1 MFLKSMEIFGFKSF
15 ADRARIE
22 FTPGIT
28 ALLGPNGCGKS
39 NVVDALKWVLGEQAS
54 KSLRADKMEDVIF
67 NGTEGRKALNV
78 AEVTLVI
85 GNEDN
90 HLALDLP
97 EISIKRR
104 LYRSGESEYFINNAT
119 VRLKEVRELFYDT
132 GIGKSAY
139 SVMEQGRIDQILST
153 KPEERRYLFEE
164 AAGIT
169 KFRARGQEAERRL
182 EKTEENIRSLEGILG
197 EVRRTWEVLKKQ
209 CEKTQSY
216 RLLRQ
221 EIFVLEKNQVIDR
234 LRALYLERD
243 KMHTK
248 VEKKTAEKES
258 ARQDLEALNKAL
270 EGDLGEVARLEGGLV
285 ALQKELYEAELARSG
300 LENQVGLQ
308 KERQRQL
315 GEDLARGEAQA
326 RSIEEKKTALFAER
340 GARLADREALTA
352 SLVTCQTN
360 IREFDAAVETAR
372 STVAANEQARQRA
385 EQRLAECDTEDTR
398 LQDELRKVTDT
409 LVQELDQRLKDE
421 GFAWHKL
428 PHLTGEMET
437 ALATTKVLLEG
448 RRDLLL
454 SSVSTGGV
462 PGGQTVA
469 FHEQVASSLTEA
481 LAHLSSF
488 EAGWETYKKAVPRFL
503 EDFLSP
509 DGIITQRRTLED
521 HLAVLREEMR
531 SLKDESKRLVEE
543 NQRLSEAIEGYR
555 LKLEE
560 LKLAEVRMQTQRA
573 SAEEAVERL
582 NRDLSE
588 QEALAVSNAA
598 DREAIVGKQTAAA
611 STIEGLVAQIAQSTI
626 LEQTLRDR
634 RATLETDLGA
644 RNQALIGRQKALRD
658 GQERLAALQAEGE
671 TLQVHA
677 AETGAE
683 IKAVFDAFRDKHSV
697 ELSEYESEIRGPAV
711 DRGDLRE
718 LLAKKREDLRS
729 LGQVNLMAV
738 EEFAEIDERHG
749 FLNQQLSDLK
759 KAREDLHQVTK
770 EIRRESAALFAETFT
785 QIRENF
791 NQLFRR
797 LFGGGKAELRLTD
810 PDQILESGIEML
822 CQPPG
827 KKLESI
833 NLLSG
838 GEKSMTAVA
847 LLFATFQV
855 KPSPFCILDE
865 IDAALDESNVGRFV
879 AMLGEFA
886 SKSQFVVIT
895 HNKKTVTGASTMI
908 GVTMESPGISKIIAV
923 RLVGGETSREEEVT
937 A

>member
-1 MFLKSMEIFGFKSF
+1 LFLKSLEIFGFKSF

-85 GNEDN
+85 GNEDG

-97 EISIKRR
+97 EIAVKRR
-104 LYRSGESEYFINNAT
+104 LYRSGESEYFINNAA

-132 GIGKSAY
+132 GVGKSAY

-153 KPEERRYLFEE
+153 KPEERRYIFEE

-182 EKTEENIRSLEGILG
+182 EKTEENIRALEGILG
-197 EVRRTWEVLKKQ
+197 EVRRTWESLKKQ

-216 RLLRQ
+216 RALRQ
-221 EIFVLEKNQVIDR
+221 QIFVLEKDQVVDR
-234 LRALYLERD
+234 LRSLYAERD
-243 KMHTK
+243 KLSAK
-248 VEKKTAEKES
+248 VEKKAADREA
-258 ARQDLEALNKAL
+258 ARQALESLTKAL
-270 EGDLGEVARLEGGLV
+270 EGDLGEVSRLEAHLV
-285 ALQKELYEAELARSG
+285 ALQKDLYDAELARSG

-315 GEDLARGEAQA
+315 AEDLSRGQAQA
-326 RSIEEKKTALFAER
+326 QAIADKKAALEAEQA
-340 GARLADREALTA
+340 ARKADRESLDAALTA
-352 SLVTCQTN
+352 CRTN
-360 IREFDAAVETAR
+360 IAEFDGAVETAR
-372 STVAANEQARQRA
+372 STVAANVASRQGA
-385 EQRLAECDTEDTR
+385 EQRVEVLEAEDIR
-398 LQDELRKVTDT
+398 LQNDMRQVTDR

-428 PHLTGEMET
+428 PHLTGEMEGS
-437 ALATTKVLLEG
+437 LGSLKVLLQG
-448 RRDLLL
+448 RRDLLA
-454 SSVSTGGV
+454 SAASTGAV
-462 PGGQTVA
+462 PGGDGPA
-469 FHEQVASSLTEA
+469 FHNQLASALTEA
-481 LAHLSSF
+481 LGHLASF
-488 EAGWETYKKAVPRFL
+488 ETGWDTYRKAVPKFL
-503 EDFLSP
+503 EEFLSP
-509 DGIITQRRTLED
+509 DGIITQRRALED
-521 HLAVLREEMR
+521 QLGHVRVETKT
-531 SLKDESKRLVEE
+531 LKDEIKRLTDE
-543 NQRLSEAIEGYR
+543 NAALALTIEGYR
-555 LKLEE
+555 HQLEE
-560 LKLAEVRMQTQRA
+560 LRLAEVKMQTQRTA
-573 SAEEAVERL
+573 AEEALERL
-582 NRDLSE
+582 SRDLSE
-588 QEALAVSNAA
+588 QASLAAVNAA
-598 DREAIVGKQTAAA
+598 DVQAIVGKQAAA
-611 STIEGLVAQIAQSTI
+611 AVEVDALGAKIVANQAVEQGLK
-626 LEQTLRDR
+626 DR
-634 RATLETDLGA
+634 RTALQNDLGA
-644 RNQALIGRQKALRD
+644 RNQALIGRQKELRD
-658 GQERLAALQAEGE
+658 AQEKAAVLQSEGE
-671 TLQVHA
+671 GLQVQTA
-677 AETGAE
+677 QVAAE

-697 ELSEYESEIRGPAV
+697 ELSEYEAEIRGPAA

-718 LLAKKREDLRS
+718 SLAQKREELRA

-749 FLNQQLSDLK
+749 FLAQQLTDLK
-759 KAREDLHQVTK
+759 KAREDLNLVTK
-770 EIRRESAALFAETFT
+770 EIRRESAQLFSDTFA
-785 QIRENF
+785 QIKENF
-791 NQLFRR
+791 NVMFRR
-797 LFGGGKAELRLTD
+797 LFGGGRAELKLTD
-810 PDQILESGIEML
+810 PDNVLESGIEML

-879 AMLGEFA
+879 GTLAEFGA
-886 SKSQFVVIT
+886 KSQFVVIT
-895 HNKKTVTGASTMI
+895 HNKRTVTGASTMI
-908 GVTMESPGISKIIAV
+908 GVTMESPGVSKIIAI
-923 RLVGGETSREEEVT
+923 RLAGGNVEV
-937 A
+937 AP

>member
-1 MFLKSMEIFGFKSF
+1 VFLKSMEIFGFKSF

-78 AEVTLVI
+78 AEVTLTI

-97 EISIKRR
+97 EIAIKRR
-104 LYRSGESEYFINNAT
+104 LYRSGESEYFINNAS

-132 GIGKSAY
+132 GVGKSAY

-182 EKTEENIRSLEGILG
+182 EKTEENIRALEGILG

-209 CEKTQSY
+209 SEKTLSY
-216 RLLRQ
+216 RGLRQ
-221 EIFVLEKNQVIDR
+221 EIFLLEKEQVIDR
-234 LRALYLERD
+234 LRGLYLDRD
-243 KMHTK
+243 KIHLR
-248 VEKKTAEKES
+248 VEKKTSEKES
-258 ARQDLEALNKAL
+258 ARQSLEALNQAL
-270 EGDLGEVARLEGGLV
+270 EGDLGEVGRLESSLV
-285 ALQKELYEAELARSG
+285 ALQKELYEVELGRSG

-315 GEDLARGEAQA
+315 AEDLARGVAQA
-326 RSIEEKKTALFAER
+326 QAIADKKEALGKER
-340 GARLADREALTA
+340 AARMADSQALGAALTA
-352 SLVTCQTN
+352 CQTN

-372 STVAANEQARQRA
+372 STVSANDQARQKA
-385 EQRLAECDTEDTR
+385 ETRLTVLEGEDIR
-398 LQDELRKVTDT
+398 LQDELRKVTDR

-428 PHLTGEMET
+428 PHLTGEMEASLGT
-437 ALATTKVLLEG
+437 LRVLLQG
-448 RRDLLL
+448 RKDLLA
-454 SSVSTGGV
+454 SAASTGAV
-462 PGGQTVA
+462 PGGDPKA
-469 FHEQVASSLTEA
+469 FHSQLGEA
-481 LAHLSSF
+481 LGDALDYLSSF
-488 EAGWETYKKAVPRFL
+488 EAGWDIYRRAVPRFL

-509 DGIITQRRTLED
+509 DGIITQRRALED
-521 HLAVLREEMR
+521 QMAVGREETKTLREETR
-531 SLKDESKRLVEE
+531 RLGEE
-543 NQRLSEAIEGYR
+543 NLRLAEVIEGHR
-555 LKLEE
+555 RNLED
-560 LKLAEVRMQTQRA
+560 LRLAEVRMQTQRTA
-573 SAEEAVERL
+573 ADEAVERL
-582 NRDLSE
+582 NRDWSE
-588 QEALAVSNAA
+588 QESLAVANSADQAALFGKQNAA
-598 DREAIVGKQTAAA
+598 AAELESLGKRLAENAVQEQGLKEKRTA
-611 STIEGLVAQIAQSTI
+611 
-626 LEQTLRDR
+626 LEQT
-634 RATLETDLGA
+634 LGA
-644 RNQALIGRQKALRD
+644 RNQALIGRQKELRE
-658 GQERLAALQAEGE
+658 GQEKLASLQAEGE
-671 TLQVHA
+671 AVQIQAAQVA
-677 AETGAE
+677 AE
-683 IKAVFDAFRDKHSV
+683 IRSVFDAFRDKHSV
-697 ELSEYESEIRGPAV
+697 ELSEFEAEIRAPAN

-718 LLAKKREDLRS
+718 LLSRKREELRA

-749 FLNQQLSDLK
+749 FLNQQLGDLK

-770 EIRRESAALFAETFT
+770 EIRRESALLFSETFA

-791 NQLFRR
+791 NLTFRR
-797 LFGGGKAELRLTD
+797 LFGGGRAELRLTD
-810 PDQILESGIEML
+810 PDQVLESGIEML

-827 KKLESI
+827 KYLESI

-865 IDAALDESNVGRFV
+865 IDAALDESNVGRFIS
-879 AMLGEFA
+879 MLSEF
-886 SKSQFVVIT
+886 SVRSQFVVIT

-923 RLVGGETSREEEVT
+923 RLVGEEV
-937 A
+937 AS

>member
-1 MFLKSMEIFGFKSF
+1 MEIFGFKSF

-78 AEVTLVI
+78 AEVTLTI

-104 LYRSGESEYFINNAT
+104 LYRSGESEYFINNAS

-132 GIGKSAY
+132 GVGKSAY

-182 EKTEENIRSLEGILG
+182 EKTEENIRALEGILG

-209 CEKTQSY
+209 SEKTQAY
-216 RLLRQ
+216 RALRQ
-221 EIFVLEKNQVIDR
+221 EIFLLEKDQVIDR
-234 LRALYLERD
+234 LRGLYLDRD
-243 KMHTK
+243 KVRAK
-248 VEKKTAEKES
+248 VAKKVAEKDA
-258 ARQDLEALNKAL
+258 ARLALEALNRAL
-270 EGDLGEVARLEGGLV
+270 EGDLGEVSRLEASLV
-285 ALQKELYEAELARSG
+285 AMQKDLYEVELGRSG
-300 LENQVGLQ
+300 LENQVSLQ

-315 GEDLARGEAQA
+315 AEELARGAAQA
-326 RSIEEKKTALFAER
+326 QAIAEKSTALTGER
-340 GARLADREALTA
+340 ALRMADREALQV
-352 SLVTCQTN
+352 SLAACRTN
-360 IREFDAAVETAR
+360 IVEFDAAIETAR
-372 STVAANEQARQRA
+372 STVAANEAARTKA
-385 EQRLAECDTEDTR
+385 EERGAVLEDEDHK
-398 LQDELRKVTDT
+398 LQDSLRKVTDQ

-428 PHLTGEMET
+428 PHLTGEMEG
-437 ALATTKVLLEG
+437 ALASAKVLLQG
-448 RRDLLL
+448 RRDLLT
-454 SSVSTGGV
+454 SAADTGNA
-462 PGGQTVA
+462 PGGDARA
-469 FHEQVASSLTEA
+469 FHRQLAAALGEA
-481 LAHLSSF
+481 LDHLASF
-488 EAGWETYKKAVPRFL
+488 EAGWDTYRRAVPRFL

-509 DGIITQRRTLED
+509 DGVITQRRALED
-521 HLAVLREEMR
+521 QLAVGREEAKT
-531 SLKDESKRLVEE
+531 LKDEVRRLGDE
-543 NQRLSEAIEGYR
+543 NLRLGEAIEGYR
-555 LKLEE
+555 RNLEE
-560 LKLAEVRMQTQRA
+560 LRLAEVRMQTQRA
-573 SAEEAVERL
+573 AADEAVERL
-582 NRDLSE
+582 NKDLSE
-588 QEALAVSNAA
+588 QESLAAANAA
-598 DREAIVGKQTAAA
+598 DRQALAGKQTAAA
-611 STIEGLVAQIAQSTI
+611 AELEALAVRLTENGLKETALKEGRIA
-626 LEQTLRDR
+626 LER
-634 RATLETDLGA
+634 DLGA
-644 RNQALIGRQKALRD
+644 RNQALIGRQRDLREA
-658 GQERLAALQAEGE
+658 QEKLVVLQSEGEALQIQAAQTDAE
-671 TLQVHA
+671 VR
-677 AETGAE
+677 
-683 IKAVFDAFRDKHSV
+683 AVFDAFRDKHSV
-697 ELSEYESEIRGPAV
+697 ELSEFEAEIRAPAPE
-711 DRGDLRE
+711 RAEPRE
-718 LLAKKREDLRS
+718 TLVRKREELRA

-749 FLNQQLSDLK
+749 FLNQQLADLK
-759 KAREDLHQVTK
+759 KAREDLHQVTR
-770 EIRRESAALFAETFT
+770 EIRRESAQLFTETFQ

-791 NQLFRR
+791 NVTFRR
-797 LFGGGKAELRLTD
+797 LFGGGRAELRLTD
-810 PDQILESGIEML
+810 PEQVLESGIDML

-865 IDAALDESNVGRFV
+865 IDAALDENNVGRFM
-879 AMLGEFA
+879 AMLVEF
-886 SKSQFVVIT
+886 SLRSQFVVIT

-908 GVTMESPGISKIIAV
+908 GVTMESPGISKIIAI
-923 RLVGGETSREEEVT
+923 RLVGEAAS
-937 A
+937 

>member
-1 MFLKSMEIFGFKSF
+1 VFLKSMEIFGFKSF

-78 AEVTLVI
+78 AEVTLTI

-97 EISIKRR
+97 EIAIKRR
-104 LYRSGESEYFINNAT
+104 LYRSGESEYFINNAS

-132 GIGKSAY
+132 GVGKSAY

-182 EKTEENIRSLEGILG
+182 EKTEENIRALEGILG
-197 EVRRTWEVLKKQ
+197 EVRRTWEILKKQ
-209 CEKTQSY
+209 SEKTQSY
-216 RLLRQ
+216 RGLRQ
-221 EIFVLEKNQVIDR
+221 EIFLLEKDQVIDR
-234 LRALYLERD
+234 LRGLYQDRD
-243 KMHTK
+243 KIHLRVDKK
-248 VEKKTAEKES
+248 VAEKDL
-258 ARQDLEALNKAL
+258 ARQALEALNKAL
-270 EGDLGEVARLEGGLV
+270 EGDLGEVGRLETSLV
-285 ALQKELYEAELARSG
+285 SLQKELYEVELGRSG

-315 GEDLARGEAQA
+315 AEDLARGLAQA
-326 RSIEEKKTALFAER
+326 QAIADKRESLGKERAARMADSQAL
-340 GARLADREALTA
+340 GAALTA
-352 SLVTCQTN
+352 CQTN
-360 IREFDAAVETAR
+360 IREFDSAVETAR
-372 STVAANEQARQRA
+372 STVAANDLARKRA
-385 EQRLAECDTEDTR
+385 EERLTVLEVEDIR
-398 LQDELRKVTDT
+398 LQDDLRKVTDK

-428 PHLTGEMET
+428 PHLTGEMEGSLG
-437 ALATTKVLLEG
+437 ALRVLLQG
-448 RRDLLL
+448 RKELLA
-454 SSVSTGGV
+454 SAAGTGAI
-462 PGGQTVA
+462 PGGEAKA
-469 FHEQVASSLTEA
+469 FHLQLAAALGEA
-481 LAHLSSF
+481 LDHLASF
-488 EAGWETYKKAVPRFL
+488 EQGWDIYKRAVPRFL

-509 DGIITQRRTLED
+509 DGIITQRRALED
-521 HLAVLREEMR
+521 EMALGREETKALREETR
-531 SLKDESKRLVEE
+531 RLGEE
-543 NQRLSEAIEGYR
+543 NLRLAEVIEGHR
-555 LKLEE
+555 RNLED
-560 LKLAEVRMQTQRA
+560 LRLAEVRMQTQR
-573 SAEEAVERL
+573 SAADEAVERL
-582 NRDLSE
+582 NKDLSE
-588 QEALAVSNAA
+588 QESLAVANAA
-598 DREAIVGKQTAAA
+598 DREALLGKQAAA
-611 STIEGLVAQIAQSTI
+611 AAELESLAQRLEANGLRERDLRGRRTA
-626 LEQTLRDR
+626 LEQ
-634 RATLETDLGA
+634 DLGA
-644 RNQALIGRQKALRD
+644 RNQALIGRQKELRD
-658 GQERLAALQAEGE
+658 GQEKLAALQTEGE
-671 TLQVHA
+671 AVQIQA
-677 AETGAE
+677 AQNGAE
-683 IKAVFDAFRDKHSV
+683 IRSVFDAFRDKHSV
-697 ELSEYESEIRGPAV
+697 ELSEFEAEIRAPV
-711 DRGDLRE
+711 PDRGDVRE
-718 LLAKKREDLRS
+718 TLSRKREELRS

-749 FLNQQLSDLK
+749 FLSQQLGDLK
-759 KAREDLHQVTK
+759 KAREDLRQVTK
-770 EIRRESAALFAETFT
+770 EIRRESALLFSETFA

-791 NQLFRR
+791 NVTFRR
-797 LFGGGKAELRLTD
+797 LFGGGRAELRLTD
-810 PDQILESGIEML
+810 PEQVLESGIEML

-865 IDAALDESNVGRFV
+865 IDAALDESNVGRFIT
-879 AMLGEFA
+879 MLSEFSA
-886 SKSQFVVIT
+886 RSQFVVIT

-908 GVTMESPGISKIIAV
+908 GVTMENPGISKIIAV
-923 RLVGGETSREEEVT
+923 RLVGEEV
-937 A
+937 AS

>member
-78 AEVTLVI
+78 AEVTLTI

-97 EISIKRR
+97 EISIRRR
-104 LYRSGESEYFINNAT
+104 LYRSGESEYFINGAS

-132 GIGKSAY
+132 GVGKSAY

-182 EKTEENIRSLEGILG
+182 EKTEENIRALEGILG

-216 RLLRQ
+216 RVLRQ
-221 EIFVLEKNQVIDR
+221 EIFALEKDQVIDR
-234 LRALYLERD
+234 LRSLYQDRD
-243 KMHTK
+243 KVHGK
-248 VEKKTAEKES
+248 VEKKTAEKEA
-258 ARQDLEALNKAL
+258 ARAALEGLNRAL
-270 EGDLGEVARLEGGLV
+270 EGDLGEVARMETSLV
-285 ALQKELYEAELARSG
+285 ALQKELYEAELARAG

-315 GEDLARGEAQA
+315 AEDLARGEAQA
-326 RSIEEKKTALFAER
+326 RSIEEKKKALDGER
-340 GARLADREALTA
+340 SARMADREALTA
-352 SLVTCQTN
+352 SLTACQTN
-360 IREFDAAVETAR
+360 IREFDGAIETAR
-372 STVAANEQARQRA
+372 STAAANEQARLRSETRLGVLEA
-385 EQRLAECDTEDTR
+385 EDSR
-398 LQDELRKVTDT
+398 LQDELRRVTDK
-409 LVQELDQRLKDE
+409 LVQELDQKLKDE

-428 PHLTGEMET
+428 PHLTGEMENS
-437 ALATTKVLLEG
+437 LASLRILLQG
-448 RRDLLL
+448 RHDLV
-454 SSVSTGGV
+454 SSAASAGTF
-462 PGGQTVA
+462 PGGDAKA
-469 FHEQVASSLTEA
+469 FHTQLAGSLAEA

-488 EAGWETYKKAVPRFL
+488 EAGWETYRRAVPRFL

-509 DGIITQRRTLED
+509 DGIITQRRALED
-521 HLAVLREEMR
+521 HLAVAREEAKV
-531 SLKDESKRLVEE
+531 LKDEIKRLVEE
-543 NQRLSEAIEGYR
+543 NQRLAEAIEDYR
-555 LKLEE
+555 KSLED
-560 LKLAEVRMQTQRA
+560 LKLAEVRMQTQRTA
-573 SAEEAVERL
+573 ADEAVERL
-582 NRDLSE
+582 NKDFSE
-588 QEALAVSNAA
+588 QEALASLNAA
-598 DREAIVGKQTAAA
+598 DREAIVGKQAAA
-611 STIEGLVAQIAQSTI
+611 EAGIEALGRQIMENGVR
-626 LEQTLRDR
+626 EQGLRDQR
-634 RATLETDLGA
+634 SALETGLGA
-644 RNQALIGRQKALRD
+644 RNQALIGRQKELRE
-658 GQERLAALQAEGE
+658 GQERLALLQSEGE
-671 TLQVHA
+671 ALQVHA
-677 AETGAE
+677 AEIGAE

-697 ELSEYESEIRGPAV
+697 ELSEYEAEIRGPAA

-718 LLAKKREDLRS
+718 SLAKKREELRL

-749 FLNQQLSDLK
+749 FLNQQLGDLK
-759 KAREDLHQVTK
+759 KAREDLHHITR
-770 EIRRESAALFAETFT
+770 EIRRESALLFAETFA
-785 QIRENF
+785 QIKENF
-791 NQLFRR
+791 NLTFRR
-797 LFGGGKAELRLTD
+797 LFGGGRAELRLTD

-827 KKLESI
+827 KKLETI

-879 AMLGEFA
+879 AMLSEFA

-895 HNKKTVTGASTMI
+895 HNKKTVTGSSTMI
-908 GVTMESPGISKIIAV
+908 GVTMETPGVSKIIAV
-923 RLVGGETSREEEVT
+923 RLAGGDEVS

>member
-1 MFLKSMEIFGFKSF
+1 MEIFGFKSF

-97 EISIKRR
+97 EIAIKRR
-104 LYRSGESEYFINNAT
+104 LYRSGESEYFINNT
-119 VRLKEVRELFYDT
+119 SVRLKEVRELFYDT
-132 GIGKSAY
+132 GVGKSAY

-209 CEKTQSY
+209 CEKTQAY
-216 RLLRQ
+216 RTLRQ
-221 EIFVLEKNQVIDR
+221 EIFVLEKDQVIDK
-234 LRALYLERD
+234 LRNLYADRERVQG
-243 KMHTK
+243 K
-248 VEKKTAEKES
+248 VEKKTAEKEA
-258 ARQDLEALNKAL
+258 ARTVLETLNRAL
-270 EGDLGEVARLEGGLV
+270 EGDLGEVGRLEAALV
-285 ALQKELYEAELARSG
+285 ALQKELYDVELARSG

-315 GEDLARGEAQA
+315 AEDLARGAAQA
-326 RSIEEKKTALFAER
+326 QAIADKKLTLETEQAARRAEQ
-340 GARLADREALTA
+340 EALEVSLTA
-352 SLVTCQTN
+352 CRTN
-360 IREFDAAVETAR
+360 IREFDASIETAR
-372 STVAANEQARQRA
+372 STVTANDQARTRA
-385 EQRLAECDTEDTR
+385 EGRLAALETEDIR
-398 LQDELRKVTDT
+398 LQDALRQVTDQ

-428 PHLTGEMET
+428 PHLTGEMEGS
-437 ALATTKVLLEG
+437 LASLKVLLQG
-448 RRDLLL
+448 RRDLLE
-454 SSVSTGGV
+454 SVAAAGAV
-462 PGGQTVA
+462 PGGDPKA
-469 FHEQVASSLTEA
+469 FHGQLAASLAEA
-481 LAHLSSF
+481 VAHLAQF
-488 EAGWETYKKAVPRFL
+488 ETGWDTYKRAVPRFL

-521 HLAVLREEMR
+521 HLAVAREEQKT
-531 SLKDESKRLVEE
+531 LKDEVRRIAEE
-543 NQRLSEAIEGYR
+543 NQRLAEAIEGYR
-555 LKLEE
+555 RQLEE
-560 LKLAEVRMQTQRA
+560 LKLAEVRMQTQRQGA
-573 SAEEAVERL
+573 DEAVERL
-582 NRDLSE
+582 NRDLAE
-588 QEALAVSNAA
+588 QAALASANAA
-598 DREAIVGKQTAAA
+598 DHQALVGKQAAA
-611 STIEGLVAQIAQSTI
+611 AAELEALGLRLAENAVV
-626 LEQTLRDR
+626 EQGLKDR
-634 RATLETDLGA
+634 RTAQETDLGA
-644 RNQALIGRQKALRD
+644 RNQALIGRQKELRD
-658 GQERLAALQAEGE
+658 GQDRLAALQAEGE
-671 TLQVHA
+671 ALQVQA
-677 AETGAE
+677 AQVGAE
-683 IKAVFDAFRDKHSV
+683 IRAVFDAFRDKHSV
-697 ELSEYESEIRGPAV
+697 ELSEYEAEIRGPAA

-718 LLAKKREDLRS
+718 TLAKKRDELRL

-749 FLNQQLSDLK
+749 FLNQQLTDLK

-770 EIRRESAALFAETFT
+770 EIRRESAQLFSETFA
-785 QIRENF
+785 QIKENF
-791 NQLFRR
+791 NVMFRR
-797 LFGGGKAELRLTD
+797 LFGGGRAELRLTD
-810 PDQILESGIEML
+810 PDQVLESGIEML

-879 AMLGEFA
+879 AMLGEFGV
-886 SKSQFVVIT
+886 KSQFVVIT

-908 GVTMESPGISKIIAV
+908 GVTMESPGISKIISV
-923 RLVGGETSREEEVT
+923 RLAGTAEEAE

>member
-1 MFLKSMEIFGFKSF
+1 MEIFGFKSF

-78 AEVTLVI
+78 AEVTLTI

-97 EISIKRR
+97 EIAIKRR
-104 LYRSGESEYFINNAT
+104 LYRSGESEYFINNAS

-132 GIGKSAY
+132 GVGKSAY

-209 CEKTQSY
+209 CEKTNIY
-216 RLLRQ
+216 RTLRQ
-221 EIFVLEKNQVIDR
+221 EIFVLEKDQVIDR
-234 LRALYLERD
+234 LRTLYLDRD
-243 KMHTK
+243 RLHGR
-248 VEKKTAEKES
+248 VEKKNLEKDGAKS
-258 ARQDLEALNKAL
+258 HLEALNKAL
-270 EGDLGEVARLEGGLV
+270 EGDLGEVSRLEAQLIT
-285 ALQKELYEAELARSG
+285 LQKELYEAEMARTG

-315 GEDLARGEAQA
+315 GEDLARGQAQA
-326 RSIEEKKTALFAER
+326 QSIKDKVGTLESERS
-340 GARLADREALTA
+340 ARVADQQALTA
-352 SLVTCQTN
+352 SLVACQAN
-360 IREFDAAVETAR
+360 IVDFDTAIETAR
-372 STVAANEQARQRA
+372 STVGANDQARQRV
-385 EQRLAECDTEDTR
+385 ESRLETLETEDVR
-398 LQDELRKVTDT
+398 LQDALREVTDT
-409 LVQELDQRLKDE
+409 LVRQLDQRLKDE

-428 PHLTGEMET
+428 PHLTGEMEG
-437 ALATTKVLLEG
+437 ALEALRILLQG
-448 RRDLLL
+448 RRELL
-454 SSVSTGGV
+454 SSVAVAGKV
-462 PGGQTVA
+462 PGGDLPIFWGQLSTA
-469 FHEQVASSLTEA
+469 LGEA
-481 LAHLSSF
+481 LAHLATF
-488 EAGWETYKKAVPRFL
+488 ESGWETYKKAVPRFL

-509 DGIITQRRTLED
+509 DGIITQRRALED
-521 HLAVLREEMR
+521 QLALTRNESK
-531 SLKDESKRLVEE
+531 SLKEETRRLLEE
-543 NQRLSEAIEGYR
+543 NSRLAELIEGYR
-555 LKLEE
+555 KNLED
-560 LKLAEVRMQTQRA
+560 LKLAEVRMQTQRTA
-573 SAEEAVERL
+573 ADEAVGRL
-582 NRDLSE
+582 NRDLAE
-588 QEALAVSNAA
+588 QAVLASANAA
-598 DREAIVGKQTAAA
+598 DHEALLGKQTAALA
-611 STIEGLVAQIAQSTI
+611 GIEALGLQITERLGREHLMREQRAL
-626 LEQTLRDR
+626 LESN
-634 RATLETDLGA
+634 LGS
-644 RNQALIGRQKALRD
+644 RNQALIGRQKELRD
-658 GQERLAALQAEGE
+658 GQERLAVLQAEGE

-677 AETGAE
+677 AEIGAE
-683 IKAVFDAFRDKHSV
+683 IKSVFDAFRDKHSV
-697 ELSEYESEIRGPAV
+697 ELSEYEAEIRGPGI

-718 LLAKKREDLRS
+718 HLGKKREELRS

-749 FLNQQLSDLK
+749 FLNQQLGDLK

-770 EIRRESAALFAETFT
+770 EIKRESALLFAETFA
-785 QIRENF
+785 QIKENF
-791 NQLFRR
+791 NLMFRR
-797 LFGGGKAELRLTD
+797 LFGGGRAELRLTD
-810 PDQILESGIEML
+810 PDHVLESGIEML

-879 AMLGEFA
+879 SMLGEFA

-923 RLVGGETSREEEVT
+923 RLMGGEDEVS

>member
-1 MFLKSMEIFGFKSF
+1 LFLKSMEIFGFKSF

-85 GNEDN
+85 GNEDG

-97 EISIKRR
+97 EIAVKRR
-104 LYRSGESEYFINNAT
+104 LYRSGESEYFINNAS

-132 GIGKSAY
+132 GVGKSAY

-182 EKTEENIRSLEGILG
+182 EKTEENIRALDGILG

-216 RLLRQ
+216 RTLRQ
-221 EIFVLEKNQVIDR
+221 EIFALEKDQVIDR
-234 LRALYLERD
+234 LRALYADRDKVSSKVERKGAERD
-243 KMHTK
+243 
-248 VEKKTAEKES
+248 A
-258 ARQDLEALNKAL
+258 ARTSLEALTKTL
-270 EGDLGEVARLEGGLV
+270 EGDLGEVSRLEASLV
-285 ALQKELYEAELARSG
+285 TLQKELYEADLARSG

-308 KERQRQL
+308 QERQRQL
-315 GEDLARGEAQA
+315 AEDLARGQAQA
-326 RSIEEKKTALFAER
+326 QAIADKTAALDAELTQR
-340 GARLADREALTA
+340 KADRDSLDGSLA
-352 SLVTCQTN
+352 SCRTN
-360 IREFDAAVETAR
+360 IAEFDAAVETAR
-372 STVAANEQARQRA
+372 STVAANVTTRQAA
-385 EQRLAECDTEDTR
+385 EVRLQTLEAEDIR
-398 LQDELRKVTDT
+398 LQDDLRQVT
-409 LVQELDQRLKDE
+409 DQRLKDE

-428 PHLTGEMET
+428 PHLTGEMEG
-437 ALATTKVLLEG
+437 ALEALKVLLAG
-448 RRDLLL
+448 RRDLLT
-454 SSVSTGGV
+454 SAAAAGTV
-462 PGGQTVA
+462 PGNDAPA
-469 FHEQVASSLTEA
+469 FHRQMAGSLDDA
-481 LAHLSSF
+481 LSHLAAF
-488 EAGWETYKKAVPRFL
+488 EAGWDTYRKAVPRFL

-509 DGIITQRRTLED
+509 DGIITQRRAMED
-521 HLAVLREEMR
+521 QIVQVRGEAKV
-531 SLKDESKRLVEE
+531 LKDEIRRLTEE
-543 NQRLSEAIEGYR
+543 NASLGVAIEGYR
-555 LKLEE
+555 QQLEE
-560 LKLAEVRMQTQRA
+560 LRLAEVRMQTQRTA
-573 SAEEAVERL
+573 AEEAVGRL
-582 NRDLSE
+582 SRDLSE
-588 QEALAVSNAA
+588 QASLATVNGADLQAITGKQAAAALEVEALGQRIVANQAV
-598 DREAIVGKQTAAA
+598 EQ
-611 STIEGLVAQIAQSTI
+611 GLK
-626 LEQTLRDR
+626 ER
-634 RATLETDLGA
+634 RSALETDLGV
-644 RNQALIGRQKALRD
+644 RNQALIGRQQNLRENQD
-658 GQERLAALQAEGE
+658 RIAVLQGESEALQV
-671 TLQVHA
+671 QVIQVA
-677 AETGAE
+677 AE
-683 IKAVFDAFRDKHSV
+683 IKAVFDSFRDKHSV
-697 ELSEYESEIRGPAV
+697 ELSEYEAEIRGPAA
-711 DRGDLRE
+711 DRGDLRANLAQKRDE
-718 LLAKKREDLRS
+718 LRL

-749 FLNQQLSDLK
+749 FLNQQLNDLR

-770 EIRRESAALFAETFT
+770 EIRRESALLFSQTFT
-785 QIRENF
+785 QVKENF
-791 NQLFRR
+791 NVMFRR
-797 LFGGGKAELRLTD
+797 LFGGGRAELKLTD
-810 PDQILESGIEML
+810 PDQVLESGIEML

-879 AMLGEFA
+879 GMLGEFA
-886 SKSQFVVIT
+886 AKSQFVVIT

-923 RLVGGETSREEEVT
+923 RLTGMAEETP

>member
-104 LYRSGESEYFINNAT
+104 LYRSGESEYFINNAS

-132 GIGKSAY
+132 GVGKSAY

-197 EVRRTWEVLKKQ
+197 EVRRTWETLKKQ
-209 CEKTQSY
+209 CEKTQAY
-216 RLLRQ
+216 RTLRQ
-221 EIFVLEKNQVIDR
+221 EIFLLEKDQVIER
-234 LRALYLERD
+234 LRGLYADRD
-243 KMHTK
+243 KVHAK
-248 VEKKTAEKES
+248 VVTKTAEKET
-258 ARQDLEALNKAL
+258 AKNNLDTLNKAL
-270 EGDLGEVARLEGGLV
+270 EGDLGEVSRIEASLV
-285 ALQKELYEAELARSG
+285 AFQKELYEAELTRSG
-300 LENQVGLQ
+300 LESQVGFQ
-308 KERQRQL
+308 QERQRQL
-315 GEDLARGEAQA
+315 VEELAKGEAQA
-326 RSIEEKKTALFAER
+326 QTIAEKTKALEVER
-340 GARLADREALTA
+340 IQRLGDRE
-352 SLVTCQTN
+352 SLVSALVACQTN
-360 IREFDAAVETAR
+360 LKEFDAAIETAR
-372 STVAANEQARQRA
+372 STVGANEQARLRVEARVSALDA
-385 EQRLAECDTEDTR
+385 EDSR
-398 LQDELRKVTDT
+398 LQEELRSVTDR

-428 PHLTGEMET
+428 PHLTGEMEGSLG
-437 ALATTKVLLEG
+437 ALQVLLRG
-448 RRDLLL
+448 RKDLLEDVL
-454 SSVSTGGV
+454 AAGQV
-462 PGGQTVA
+462 PGGEPLA
-469 FHEQVASSLTEA
+469 FCRQIAEA
-481 LAHLSSF
+481 LGEAEKHLNSF
-488 EAGWETYKKAVPRFL
+488 ERGWSTYKRAVPRFL

-521 HLAVLREEMR
+521 HLAVARDEAR
-531 SLKDESKRLVEE
+531 VLKDEAKRLVDD
-543 NQRLSEAIEGYR
+543 NARLAEAIEGYR
-555 LKLEE
+555 KNLEE
-560 LKLAEVRMQTQRA
+560 LRLAEVRMQTQQV
-573 SAEEAVERL
+573 AV
-582 NRDLSE
+582 N
-588 QEALAVSNAA
+588 EALERVNKDLWEQQNLAASNVAE
-598 DREAIVGKQTAAA
+598 REALLEKQGVAAEGIEA
-611 STIEGLVAQIAQSTI
+611 LLRQIGDNSTKEMALKAQRMTTEA
-626 LEQTLRDR
+626 
-634 RATLETDLGA
+634 DLTS
-644 RNQALIGRQKALRD
+644 RNQALIGRQKDLREAQD
-658 GQERLAALQAEGE
+658 RLATLQSEGEALQVLSAEI
-671 TLQVHA
+671 
-677 AETGAE
+677 GAE
-683 IKAVFDAFRDKHSV
+683 IKAVFDSFRDKHSV
-697 ELSEYESEIRGPAV
+697 ELSEYEAEIRGPSGN
-711 DRGDLRE
+711 RGDLKDTLVR
-718 LLAKKREDLRS
+718 KREELRL

-759 KAREDLHQVTK
+759 KAREDLHQITK
-770 EIRRESAALFAETFT
+770 EIRRESAHLFAETFA
-785 QIRENF
+785 QIKENF
-791 NQLFRR
+791 NVMFRR
-797 LFGGGKAELRLTD
+797 LFGGGRAELRLTD
-810 PDQILESGIEML
+810 PDHMLESGIEML

-879 AMLGEFA
+879 AMLSEFA
-886 SKSQFVVIT
+886 SHSQFVVIT

-908 GVTMESPGISKIIAV
+908 GVTMESPGVSKIIAV
-923 RLVGGETSREEEVT
+923 RLMGTEEVS

>member
-1 MFLKSMEIFGFKSF
+1 MEIFGFKSF

-22 FTPGIT
+22 FTHGIT

-78 AEVTLVI
+78 AEVTLTI
-85 GNEDN
+85 SNEDN

-104 LYRSGESEYFINNAT
+104 LYRSGESEYFINNAS

-132 GIGKSAY
+132 GVGKSAY

-216 RLLRQ
+216 RTLRQ
-221 EIFVLEKNQVIDR
+221 EIFALEKDQVIDR
-234 LRALYLERD
+234 LRHLYLD
-243 KMHTK
+243 KDK
-248 VEKKTAEKES
+248 LQIRVEKKIAEREG
-258 ARQDLEALNKAL
+258 ARQALEALTKAL
-270 EGDLGEVARLEGGLV
+270 EGDLGEVSRLESSLV
-285 ALQKELYEAELARSG
+285 SLQKELYDVELARSG
-300 LENQVGLQ
+300 LENQKGLQ
-308 KERQRQL
+308 NERRRQL
-315 GEDLARGEAQA
+315 AEELARGEAQA
-326 RSIEEKKTALFAER
+326 LAIADKTGALQTEQA
-340 GARLADREALTA
+340 ARKGDLETLAAALTA
-352 SLVTCQTN
+352 CKTN
-360 IREFDAAVETAR
+360 IQEFDASIETAR
-372 STVAANEQARQRA
+372 STVTANDQARHLA
-385 EQRLAECDTEDTR
+385 EERLAVLDEEDSR
-398 LQDELRKVTDT
+398 LQDQLRQVTDK

-428 PHLTGEMET
+428 PHLTGEMEG
-437 ALATTKVLLEG
+437 ALESLKILLQG
-448 RRDLLL
+448 RQDLLL
-454 SSVSTGGV
+454 SVASAAKV
-462 PGGQTVA
+462 PGGDPEA
-469 FHEQVASSLTEA
+469 FHTQLASSLAEA
-481 LAHLSSF
+481 LGHLATF
-488 EAGWETYKKAVPRFL
+488 ESGWDIYRRAVPRFL

-509 DGIITQRRTLED
+509 DGIITQRRALED
-521 HLAVLREEMR
+521 HLAVGREETKVHKEEIR
-531 SLKDESKRLVEE
+531 RLMEE
-543 NQRLSEAIEGYR
+543 NLRLTEAIESYR
-555 LKLEE
+555 QNLED
-560 LKLAEVRMQTQRA
+560 LKLAEVRMQTQRTA
-573 SAEEAVERL
+573 AEESVQRL
-582 NRDLSE
+582 EKDLGE
-588 QEALAVSNAA
+588 QRALASTNAA
-598 DREAIVGKQTAAA
+598 DRQALLGKQLAA
-611 STIEGLVAQIAQSTI
+611 SLEIETLEKKMSENLVQQ
-626 LEQTLRDR
+626 QTLKER
-634 RATLETDLGA
+634 RLALETDLGI
-644 RNQALIGRQKALRD
+644 RNQALIGRQKELRE
-658 GQERLAALQAEGE
+658 GQETLTSLQNEGE
-671 TLQVHA
+671 ALQVHA
-677 AETGAE
+677 AQVGAE

-697 ELSEYESEIRGPAV
+697 ELSEYEAEIRGPGGN
-711 DRGDLRE
+711 RGDLRDS
-718 LLAKKREDLRS
+718 LSQKKEELRS

-738 EEFAEIDERHG
+738 EEFAEIDERHS
-749 FLNQQLSDLK
+749 FLSQQLADLK

-770 EIRRESAALFAETFT
+770 EIRRESALLFAETFT
-785 QIRENF
+785 QIKENF
-791 NQLFRR
+791 NVMFRR
-797 LFGGGKAELRLTD
+797 LFGGGRAELRLTD
-810 PDQILESGIEML
+810 PDQVLESGIEML

-886 SKSQFVVIT
+886 VRSQFVVIT

-908 GVTMESPGISKIIAV
+908 GVTMESPGISKIISV
-923 RLVGGETSREEEVT
+923 RLAAEEVG

>member
-1 MFLKSMEIFGFKSF
+1 MEIFGFKSF

-78 AEVTLVI
+78 AEVTLTI

-104 LYRSGESEYFINNAT
+104 LYRSGESEYFINNAS

-132 GIGKSAY
+132 GVGKSAY

-216 RLLRQ
+216 RTLRQ
-221 EIFVLEKNQVIDR
+221 EIFLLEKDQVIDR
-234 LRALYLERD
+234 LRTLYLDRD
-243 KMHTK
+243 KIHGK
-248 VEKKTAEKES
+248 VEKKVTEKEA
-258 ARQDLEALNKAL
+258 ARAALTALNQAL
-270 EGDLGEVARLEGGLV
+270 EGD
-285 ALQKELYEAELARSG
+285 LYEAELARAG

-315 GEDLARGEAQA
+315 AEDLSRGEAQA
-326 RSIEEKKTALFAER
+326 LAIEEKKKSLEAER
-340 GARLADREALTA
+340 SSRMADRDALSA
-352 SLVTCQTN
+352 GLIACQTN
-360 IREFDAAVETAR
+360 IREFDGAVETAR
-372 STVAANEQARQRA
+372 TTVTSNDQIRRSA
-385 EQRLAECDTEDTR
+385 EARLAALEAEDSR
-398 LQDELRKVTDT
+398 LQEELRQVTDT

-437 ALATTKVLLEG
+437 ALATLKVLLQG
-448 RRDLLL
+448 RKELLN
-454 SSVSTGGV
+454 SVAAASAV
-462 PGGQTVA
+462 PGADVPA
-469 FHEQVASSLTEA
+469 FHRQVAASLGEA
-481 LAHLSSF
+481 LAHLATF
-488 EAGWETYKKAVPRFL
+488 ETGWETYRKAVPRFL

-509 DGIITQRRTLED
+509 EGIITQRRALED
-521 HLAVLREEMR
+521 HLLVARGEAKI
-531 SLKDESKRLVEE
+531 LKDDIKRVAEE
-543 NQRLSEAIEGYR
+543 NQRLGEAIEGYR
-555 LKLEE
+555 KSLEDLKI
-560 LKLAEVRMQTQRA
+560 AEVRMKTQRVA
-573 SAEEAVERL
+573 AEESVERL
-582 NRDLSE
+582 NKDHSE
-588 QEALAVSNAA
+588 QEALASANAS
-598 DREAIVGKQTAAA
+598 DRQALVGKQATAAA
-611 STIEGLVAQIAQSTI
+611 GIEALGLQIVDQI
-626 LEQTLRDR
+626 KKEQGFREQ
-634 RATLETDLGA
+634 RATLESNLGS
-644 RNQALIGRQKALRD
+644 RNQALIGRQQELRGGQDKLAL
-658 GQERLAALQAEGE
+658 LQSEGE
-671 TLQVHA
+671 ALQVHA

-697 ELSEYESEIRGPAV
+697 ELSEYEAEIRGPAA
-711 DRGDLRE
+711 DRGDLRDT
-718 LLAKKREDLRS
+718 LTKKRDDLRS

-749 FLNQQLSDLK
+749 FLTQQLGDLK
-759 KAREDLHQVTK
+759 KAREDLHQITR
-770 EIRRESAALFAETFT
+770 EIRRESALLFSETFA
-785 QIRENF
+785 QIKDNF
-791 NQLFRR
+791 NVTFRR
-797 LFGGGKAELRLTD
+797 LFGGGRAELRLTD
-810 PDQILESGIEML
+810 PDQVLESGIEML

-895 HNKKTVTGASTMI
+895 HNKKTVTGSSTMI
-908 GVTMESPGISKIIAV
+908 GVTMESPGVSKIIAV
-923 RLVGGETSREEEVT
+923 RLIGNEEVP